1 MTNKIDSNVR
11 AMVLAAGIGSRL
23 QPISEIVP
31 KPLVQIAGK
40 TVMDYILLL
49 LKKHGIT
56 KVVSNTH
63 HLASTVHEHFKD
75 IKNKENIDIEFRY
88 EEKLSGVAGGIRRCK
103 DFLAGQTCCIIMG
116 DALTDLDLSL
126 LYQKHKEAVAKH
138 NCLVS
143 IAMMPVVET
152 SQFGIIVTE
161 SMLPNAS
168 EDSST
173 GSRVVQFQEKPSQQE
188 ALSKWANTGIYFFEP
203 KVLDY
208 IPEEDEAPFYD
219 VAKNLF
225 PRLLQAG
232 EYMQAICTDTK
243 TYWADVG
250 NPQQYFQ
257 SVRDI
262 QSGKLQLETLPL
274 IDPSVE
280 IGAESILT
288 GANQIG
294 KNVKIG
300 QNCEI
305 DNCIIW
311 NDVNIGDNAKLVNCI
326 IGSNGFVNAGAKLK
340 DQILVAANNG
350 AKA

>member
-1 MTNKIDSNVR
+1 
-11 AMVLAAGIGSRL
+11 
-23 QPISEIVP
+23 
-31 KPLVQIAGK
+31 
-40 TVMDYILLL
+40 
-49 LKKHGIT
+49 
-56 KVVSNTH
+56 
-63 HLASTVHEHFKD
+63 
-75 IKNKENIDIEFRY
+75 
-88 EEKLSGVAGGIRRCK
+88 
-103 DFLAGQTCCIIMG
+103 
-116 DALTDLDLSL
+116 
-126 LYQKHKEAVAKH
+126 
-138 NCLVS
+138 
-143 IAMMPVVET
+143 
-152 SQFGIIVTE
+152 
-161 SMLPNAS
+161 
-168 EDSST
+168 
-173 GSRVVQFQEKPSQQE
+173 
-188 ALSKWANTGIYFFEP
+188 
-203 KVLDY
+203 
-208 IPEEDEAPFYD
+208 
-219 VAKNLF
+219 
-225 PRLLQAG
+225 
-232 EYMQAICTDTK
+232 
-243 TYWADVG
+243 VG